1 MLKKIAVICVLFA
14 LAVPALTLFSFAE
27 NVSAVSVGGVS
38 AKAYCLLDADLYEVI
53 DEKNSS
59 LRLGMAST
67 TKIMTALVAIES
79 GRLDQTVEVDKRAV
93 GTEGSSV
100 YLEDKERLTL
110 CDLVYALM
118 LASANDAAE
127 AIAYY
132 LCGSI
137 EDFTRLMNER
147 AREMGLENTNF
158 TNPHGLSDS
167 EHYTTTK
174 DLAKLGAKALENE
187 AFKEIVSTRSYSFL
201 SDKTRRS
208 ITNHNKLLAFYSG
221 CIGVKTGFTK
231 KDGRCLVSAAERDG
245 KRLVA
250 VTLSAPDD
258 WNDHKRLL
266 DFGFS
271 LYEKKELCRSGEY
284 SFYIHTPNGAV
295 KRILAENTDRLV
307 LSVRRDAEI
316 KAYTELDR
324 IYYREVNKGD
334 TVGYTVFKADGKE
347 IARVPVFALQSSGT
361 VKVKK
366 SLLERI
372 WESVSELFK
381 RISEGL
387 HLL

>member
-1 MLKKIAVICVLFA
+1 MLKKIAVICVLCA
-14 LAVPALTLFSFAE
+14 LVMPVLSLFSFAG
-27 NVSAVSVGGVS
+27 SVEAANIGVS
-38 AKAYCLLDADLYEVI
+38 AKAYCLFDADLYEVI

-59 LRLGMAST
+59 VRLGMAST
-67 TKIMTALVAIES
+67 TKIMTAFIAIES
-79 GRLDQTVEVDKRAV
+79 GRLDHTVEVDKRAV

-100 YLEDKERLTL
+100 YLADGERMTL
-110 CDLVYALM
+110 RDLVYALM

-137 EDFTRLMNER
+137 DDFTRLMNEK
-147 AREMGLENTNF
+147 AHELGLENTHF
-158 TNPHGLSDS
+158 TNPHGLSDG
-167 EHYTTTK
+167 EHYTTAK
-174 DLAKLGAKALENE
+174 ELAMLSARALENE
-187 AFKEIVSTRSYSFL
+187 AFREIVSKRSYSFL

-208 ITNHNKLLAFYSG
+208 IANHNRLLASYEG

-271 LYEKKELCRSGEY
+271 LYEKRELCKAGEY

-295 KRILAENTDRLV
+295 KRILAESAKGIT
-307 LSVRRDAEI
+307 LSVRKDARI

-324 IYYREVNKGD
+324 IYYREINKGD

-347 IARVPVFALQSSGT
+347 IARVPLLALQSSCN

-372 WESVSELFK
+372 WESVTVFFK

-387 HLL
+387 RLL

>member
-1 MLKKIAVICVLFA
+1 MLKKIAVICVLCA
-14 LAVPALTLFSFAE
+14 LLMPVLSLFSFAG
-27 NVSAVSVGGVS
+27 SVEATNIGVS

-67 TKIMTALVAIES
+67 TKIMTALIAIES
-79 GRLDQTVEVDKRAV
+79 GRLDHTVEVDKRAV

-100 YLEDKERLTL
+100 YLADGERMTL
-110 CDLVYALM
+110 RDLVYALM

-137 EDFTRLMNER
+137 DDFTRLMNEK
-147 AREMGLENTNF
+147 AHELGLENTHF

-167 EHYTTTK
+167 DHYTTARE
-174 DLAKLGAKALENE
+174 LAMLSARALENE
-187 AFKEIVSTRSYSFL
+187 AFREIVSKRSYSFL

-208 ITNHNKLLAFYSG
+208 IANHNRLLASYEG

-271 LYEKKELCRSGEY
+271 LYEKRELCKAGEY

-295 KRILAENTDRLV
+295 KRILAENAKGIT
-307 LSVRRDAEI
+307 LSVRKDARI

-324 IYYREVNKGD
+324 IYYREITKGD

-347 IARVPVFALQSSGT
+347 IARVPLLALQSSCN

-372 WESVSELFK
+372 WESVTVFFK

-387 HLL
+387 RLL

>member
-1 MLKKIAVICVLFA
+1 MLKKIAVICVLCA
-14 LAVPALTLFSFAE
+14 LLMPVLSLFSFAG
-27 NVSAVSVGGVS
+27 SVEAANIGVS
-38 AKAYCLLDADLYEVI
+38 AKAYCLFDADLYEVI

-59 LRLGMAST
+59 VRLGMAST
-67 TKIMTALVAIES
+67 TKIMTALIAIES
-79 GRLDQTVEVDKRAV
+79 GRLDHTVEVDKRAV

-110 CDLVYALM
+110 RDLVYALM

-137 EDFTRLMNER
+137 DDFTRLMNEK
-147 AREMGLENTNF
+147 AHELGLENTHF
-158 TNPHGLSDS
+158 TNPHGLSDG
-167 EHYTTTK
+167 EHYTTAK
-174 DLAKLGAKALENE
+174 ELAMLSARALENE
-187 AFKEIVSTRSYSFL
+187 AFREIVSKRSYSFL

-208 ITNHNKLLAFYSG
+208 IANHNRLLASYKG

-271 LYEKKELCRSGEY
+271 LYEKRELCKAGEY

-295 KRILAENTDRLV
+295 KRILAENAKGIT
-307 LSVRRDAEI
+307 LSVRKDARI

-324 IYYREVNKGD
+324 IYYREINKGD

-347 IARVPVFALQSSGT
+347 IARVPLLALQSSCN

-372 WESVSELFK
+372 WESVTVFFK

-387 HLL
+387 RLL

>member
-1 MLKKIAVICVLFA
+1 MLKKIAVICVLCA
-14 LAVPALTLFSFAE
+14 LLMPVLSLFSFAG
-27 NVSAVSVGGVS
+27 SVEATNIGVS
-38 AKAYCLLDADLYEVI
+38 AKAYCLLDVDLYEVI

-67 TKIMTALVAIES
+67 TKIMTALIAIES
-79 GRLDQTVEVDKRAV
+79 GRLDHTVEVDKRAV

-100 YLEDKERLTL
+100 YLADGERMTL
-110 CDLVYALM
+110 RDLVYALM

-137 EDFTRLMNER
+137 DDFTRLMNEK
-147 AREMGLENTNF
+147 AHELGLENTHF

-167 EHYTTTK
+167 DHYTTARE
-174 DLAKLGAKALENE
+174 LAMLSARALENE
-187 AFKEIVSTRSYSFL
+187 AFREIVSKRSYSFL

-208 ITNHNKLLAFYSG
+208 IANHNRLLASYEG

-271 LYEKKELCRSGEY
+271 LYEKRELCKAGEY

-295 KRILAENTDRLV
+295 KRILAENAKGIT
-307 LSVRRDAEI
+307 LSVRKDARI

-324 IYYREVNKGD
+324 IYYREITKGD

-347 IARVPVFALQSSGT
+347 IARVPLLALQSSCN

-372 WESVSELFK
+372 WESVTVFFK

-387 HLL
+387 RLL

>member
-1 MLKKIAVICVLFA
+1 
-14 LAVPALTLFSFAE
+14 
-27 NVSAVSVGGVS
+27 VS
-38 AKAYCLLDADLYEVI
+38 K
-53 DEKNSS
+53 
-59 LRLGMAST
+59 
-67 TKIMTALVAIES
+67 
-79 GRLDQTVEVDKRAV
+79 
-93 GTEGSSV
+93 
-100 YLEDKERLTL
+100 
-110 CDLVYALM
+110 
-118 LASANDAAE
+118 
-127 AIAYY
+127 
-132 LCGSI
+132 
-137 EDFTRLMNER
+137 
-147 AREMGLENTNF
+147 
-158 TNPHGLSDS
+158 
-167 EHYTTTK
+167 
-174 DLAKLGAKALENE
+174 
-187 AFKEIVSTRSYSFL
+187 RSYSFL

-208 ITNHNKLLAFYSG
+208 IANHNRLLASYEG

-271 LYEKKELCRSGEY
+271 LYEKREMCKAGEY

-295 KRILAENTDRLV
+295 KRILAENAKGIT
-307 LSVRRDAEI
+307 LSVRKDARI

-324 IYYREVNKGD
+324 IYYREINKGD

-347 IARVPVFALQSSGT
+347 IARVPLLALQSSCN

-372 WESVSELFK
+372 WESVTVFFK

-387 HLL
+387 RLL

>member
-1 MLKKIAVICVLFA
+1 MLKKIAVICIVCALLMPVLS
-14 LAVPALTLFSFAE
+14 LFSFAG
-27 NVSAVSVGGVS
+27 SVEAANIGVS
-38 AKAYCLLDADLYEVI
+38 AKAYCLFDADLYEVI

-59 LRLGMAST
+59 VRLGMAST
-67 TKIMTALVAIES
+67 TKIMTALIAIES

-100 YLEDKERLTL
+100 YLADGERMTL
-110 CDLVYALM
+110 RDLVYALM

-137 EDFTRLMNER
+137 EDFTRLMNEK
-147 AREMGLENTNF
+147 AHELGLENTHF

-167 EHYTTTK
+167 DHYTTARE
-174 DLAKLGAKALENE
+174 LAMLSARALENE
-187 AFKEIVSTRSYSFL
+187 AFKEIVSKRSYSFL

-208 ITNHNKLLAFYSG
+208 IANHNRLLASYKG

-271 LYEKKELCRSGEY
+271 LYEKRELCKAGEY

-295 KRILAENTDRLV
+295 KRILAENAKGIT
-307 LSVRRDAEI
+307 LSVRKNARI

-324 IYYREVNKGD
+324 IYYREITKGD

-347 IARVPVFALQSSGT
+347 IARVPLLALQSSCN

-372 WESVSELFK
+372 WESVTVFFK

-387 HLL
+387 RLL

>member
-1 MLKKIAVICVLFA
+1 LLSLLLLFPLLPPFSA
-14 LAVPALTLFSFAE
+14 RAEPAAPCPS
-27 NVSAVSVGGVS
+27 VSAES
-38 AKAYCLLDADLYEVI
+38 AVLIEAEGHGIVAG
-53 DEKNSS
+53 KNAHVPMP
-59 LRLGMAST
+59 MAST
-67 TKIMTALVAIES
+67 TKIMTALVAIENIPY
-79 GRLDQTVEVDKRAV
+79 DKVVRINGNAV
-93 GTEGSSV
+93 GVEGSSV
-100 YLEDKERLTL
+100 YLKAGEELSFS
-110 CDLVYALM
+110 DLLYSLM

-127 AIAYY
+127 AIDYY

-137 EDFTRLMNER
+137 DDFTRLMNEK
-147 AREMGLENTNF
+147 AHELGLENTHF

-167 EHYTTTK
+167 EHYTTAK
-174 DLAKLGAKALENE
+174 ELAMLSARALENE
-187 AFKEIVSTRSYSFL
+187 AFREIVSKRSYSFL

-208 ITNHNKLLAFYSG
+208 IANHNRLLASYKG

-271 LYEKKELCRSGEY
+271 LYEKRELCRAGEY

-295 KRILAENTDRLV
+295 KRILAENAKGIT
-307 LSVRRDAEI
+307 LSVRKDARI

-324 IYYREVNKGD
+324 IYYREINKGD

-347 IARVPVFALQSSGT
+347 IARVPLLALQSSCN

-372 WESVSELFK
+372 WESVTVFFK

-387 HLL
+387 RLL

>member
-1 MLKKIAVICVLFA
+1 MLKKIAVICIVCALLMPVLS
-14 LAVPALTLFSFAE
+14 LFSFAG
-27 NVSAVSVGGVS
+27 SVEAANIGVS

-53 DEKNSS
+53 GERNSS
-59 LRLGMAST
+59 VRLGMAST
-67 TKIMTALVAIES
+67 TKIMTALIAIES
-79 GRLDQTVEVDKRAV
+79 GKLDHTVEVDKRAV

-100 YLEDKERLTL
+100 YLADGERMTL
-110 CDLVYALM
+110 RDLVYALM

-137 EDFTRLMNER
+137 DDFTRLMNEK
-147 AREMGLENTNF
+147 AREMGLENTHF
-158 TNPHGLSDS
+158 TNPHGLSDG
-167 EHYTTTK
+167 EHYTTAK
-174 DLAKLGAKALENE
+174 ELAVLSAKALENE
-187 AFKEIVSTRSYSFL
+187 AFREIVSKRSYSFL

-208 ITNHNKLLAFYSG
+208 IANHNRLLASYKG

-271 LYEKKELCRSGEY
+271 LYEKRELCKAGEY

-295 KRILAENTDRLV
+295 KRILAENAKGIT
-307 LSVRRDAEI
+307 LSVRKDARI

-324 IYYREVNKGD
+324 IYYREINKGD

-347 IARVPVFALQSSGT
+347 IARVPLLALQSSCN

-372 WESVSELFK
+372 WESVTVFFK

-387 HLL
+387 RLL